1 MKASAASLSR
11 IPAVR
16 AIQLSLAVV
25 LGFVAVVE
33 MSHFRFYQKRGNVA
47 RMIFT
52 GVATAGPLYMA
63 SECLTG
69 DWPAWESP

>member
-1 MKASAASLSR
+1 MRTANLGR
-11 IPAVR
+11 FPLIR
-16 AIQLSLAVV
+16 ATQLALAVV
-25 LGFVAVVE
+25 LGFAAVVE

-47 RMIFT
+47 RMFFT
-52 GVATAGPLYMA
+52 GAATVGPLYMA